1 MNKSFRDT
9 RIVLA
14 LALIAPATASAQN
27 APRYTAA
34 DVRFMQGMIGH
45 HAQALAMTALIPA
58 RTSRQDIRS
67 LGQRIEV
74 SQKDEIVMM
83 RQWLKDRHQPVPT
96 SDAMHDHQAAADH
109 SMNMP
114 GMAMSDTL
122 MPGMLTAEQLSE
134 LAGANGGEFDRL
146 FLKDMIHHHEGALVM
161 VASLLGTTGSA
172 QEAEVFRFASE
183 VDSDQRAEIARMN
196 ALLDTLGPTG
206 AKMHR

>member
-1 MNKSFRDT
+1 MNKSFRDIP
-9 RIVLA
+9 IVVA
-14 LALIAPATASAQN
+14 LALIAPATALAQN

-45 HAQALAMTALIPA
+45 HAQALAMTALIPS

-67 LGQRIEV
+67 LGQRITV
-74 SQKDEIVMM
+74 SQRDEIAMM
-83 RQWLKDRHQPVPT
+83 RQWLTDRHQQVPT
-96 SDAMHDHQAAADH
+96 SDVLHDHQAADH

-134 LAGANGGEFDRL
+134 LAKANGDEFDRL
-146 FLKDMIHHHEGALVM
+146 FLKDMIRHHEGALVM

-196 ALLDTLGPTG
+196 ALLDRLSPTG
-206 AKMHR
+206 AKTHR